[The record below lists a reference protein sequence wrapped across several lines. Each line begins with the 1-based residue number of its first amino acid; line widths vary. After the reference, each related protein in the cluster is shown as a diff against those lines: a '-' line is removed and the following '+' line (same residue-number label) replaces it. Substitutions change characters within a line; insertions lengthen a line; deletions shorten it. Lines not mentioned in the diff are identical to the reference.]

1 MLTGTQKGVIINV
14 LKEKQKEVN
23 NVDKVCKSTHPKYY
37 AIPAYIILAQT
48 NYKEIANRLEIT
60 EEQLENKIYGQDDFT
75 YYEAILL
82 SDILKQPQEK
92 IFLT

>member
-1 MLTGTQKGVIINV
+1 MLTRTQKGVIIDV
-14 LKEKQKEVN
+14 SKEKQKGVSDM
-23 NVDKVCKSTHPKYY
+23 DKVCKSTHPKYY

-48 NYKEIANRLEIT
+48 NYEEIAKELEIT
-60 EEQLENKIYGQDDFT
+60 EEQLKNKIYGQDDFT

>member
-1 MLTGTQKGVIINV
+1 M
-14 LKEKQKEVN
+14 
-23 NVDKVCKSTHPKYY
+23 DKVCKPTHPQYY

-60 EEQLENKIYGQDDFT
+60 EEQLQNKIDGQDDFT

-82 SDILKQPQEK
+82 SDILK
-92 IFLT
+92 